1 MREPTATTL
10 RAALALIPSIVS
22 SSIVV
27 AVILGPVAEARAAAP
42 PAPTDALEGR
52 TTIDPATTGT
62 TEIEGQGT
70 FGSAAADDDE
80 ATDATEWDLAFGSL
94 VSTGNARQISVT
106 GATNLRLRRSD
117 HQFGAAAAG
126 NYGQAALPGEELE
139 PTVGNVQGRVRYDY
153 FLHERVSVF
162 GMLTARHDPFQGLL
176 LRMNVDPGFA
186 FYILPGQKERLW
198 TEVGYDFQYDLRDP
212 DATLQRDDDGL
223 LVYDAQG
230 NPIQIADRQKVTHAI
245 RLFGGYVNHLSEAV
259 TFSTGLEYLQSVQEA
274 RRWRINWDTAFAA
287 QLKNRLSLAL
297 SFTVRVDNDPLPR
310 IRKVDTV
317 AAVSL
322 LYRVF

>member
-1 MREPTATTL
+1 MREPKPTTL
-10 RAALALIPSIVS
+10 RAALAVIVGT
-22 SSIVV
+22 VV
-27 AVILGPVAEARAAAP
+27 TTFAGSAAAAP
-42 PAPTDALEGR
+42 ASDTDALEGR
-52 TTIDPATTGT
+52 TKIDPATTGT
-62 TEIEGQGT
+62 TELEGQGT
-70 FGSAAADDDE
+70 FAAPAGKDSA
-80 ATDATEWDLAFGSL
+80 DATEWDLSFGSL

-106 GATNLRLRRSD
+106 GATNLRLRRAA

-126 NYGQAALPGEELE
+126 NYGRAALPGEELE
-139 PTVGNVQGRVRYDY
+139 PTVANVQGRVRYDY

-186 FYILPGQKERLW
+186 FYILPGEKERLW

-212 DATLQRDDDGL
+212 DATLQRDDDGR

-230 NPIQIADRQKVTHAI
+230 NTIQIVDRQKITHAV
-245 RLFGGYVNHLSEAV
+245 RLFGGYVNQLSDKV
-259 TFSTGLEYLQSVQEA
+259 SFSTGLEYLQSVQEG
-274 RRWRINWDTAFAA
+274 RRWRINWDSAFAA
-287 QLKNRLSLAL
+287 QLQGRLSLAL

-310 IRKVDTV
+310 VRKVDTI

>member
-1 MREPTATTL
+1 MRKTNATTI
-10 RAALALIPSIVS
+10 RAALAVIVGF
-22 SSIVV
+22 
-27 AVILGPVAEARAAAP
+27 AVTGLAGSVRAAP
-42 PAPTDALEGR
+42 PPSDTDALEGR
-52 TTIDPATTGT
+52 AKIDPATAGT
-62 TEIEGQGT
+62 TELEGQGAFAT
-70 FGSAAADDDE
+70 PGATEEES
-80 ATDATEWDLAFGSL
+80 TDATEWDLAFGSL

-106 GATNLRLRRSD
+106 GATNLRLRRGD

-126 NYGQAALPGEELE
+126 NYGQAALPGEDLE

-186 FYILPGQKERLW
+186 FYILPGKDERLW
-198 TEVGYDFQYDLRDP
+198 TEAGYDFQYDLRDP
-212 DATLQRDDDGL
+212 DATLQRDDDGQ

-230 NPIQIADRQKVTHAI
+230 NPIQIVERQKITHAV
-245 RLFGGYVNHLSEAV
+245 RLFGGYVNQLSEIV

-274 RRWRINWDTAFAA
+274 RRWRLNWDTAFAA
-287 QLKNRLSLAL
+287 QLKGRLSLAL
-297 SFTVRVDNDPLPR
+297 TFTVRVDNDPLPR
-310 IRKVDTV
+310 VRKVDTV
-317 AAVSL
+317 TALSL